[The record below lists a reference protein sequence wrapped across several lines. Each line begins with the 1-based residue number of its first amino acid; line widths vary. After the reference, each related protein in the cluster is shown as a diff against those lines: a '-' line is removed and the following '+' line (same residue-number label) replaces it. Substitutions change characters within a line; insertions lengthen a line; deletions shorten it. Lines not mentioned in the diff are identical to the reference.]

1 MGGIGLLSQPGDCP
15 GLRSKPQYILRRRPP
30 QWFRGLD
37 GLPETSSPGMDR
49 PFSLYPTNDKPKLG
63 SFDSLRMAH
72 KT

>member
-15 GLRSKPQYILRRRPP
+15 GLRSKPKYILRRRPP

-37 GLPETSSPGMDR
+37 GLPETSSARMDR
-49 PFSLYPTNDKPKLG
+49 PFSLYSTNDKHKSG
-63 SFDSLRMAH
+63 SFDALHMAY